1 MPPPSSGLEQDGLP
15 PGPRRWAI
23 AASAIAISMA
33 VLDTAIANVALPTIA
48 VDVQASAADS
58 IWVVNAYQL
67 AVIVCLLPLAS
78 FGEIVGYARV
88 YRAGLAVFTLASLA
102 CALSDSLATLAAARV
117 LQGAGAAGIMGV
129 NTALIRFIY
138 PQARLGAGIGVNAL
152 VVAVASA
159 VGPSAAA
166 GILAVAP
173 WPWLFAVNVPV
184 GLLALAL
191 AWRSLPQVAP
201 VARRFDWPSAALN
214 GLAFG
219 LLISALDGLGHG
231 ERAAGVAAELAA
243 AVAAGWV
250 LARRQLRMASPLLP
264 VDLLRIPVFALSVA
278 TSVCSFAAQ
287 TLAFVALPF
296 YFQDVLGRGEVATG
310 LLMTPWPAAVAVSA
324 PIAGRLL
331 DRVAPGVLGGLGL
344 AMMTAGLAALWRLP
358 AAPGDLAMVWRMML
372 CGAGFGFFQVP
383 NNRTLIASAPRH
395 RTGGAS
401 GMLSTARLLGQTG
414 GAALVA
420 LLFARVAGGAAGAAG
435 TDAVLALATVFSA
448 VGCVV
453 SLARGRGGAGGAG
466 ASGRV
471 SGTASGAIATVAAAG
486 DTLGRGEREVE
497 E

>member
-23 AASAIAISMA
+23 AAIAIAISMA

-296 YFQDVLGRGEVATG
+296 YFQDVLG
-310 LLMTPWPAAVAVSA
+310 
-324 PIAGRLL
+324 
-331 DRVAPGVLGGLGL
+331 LG
-344 AMMTAGLAALWRLP
+344 
-358 AAPGDLAMVWRMML
+358 
-372 CGAGFGFFQVP
+372 
-383 NNRTLIASAPRH
+383 
-395 RTGGAS
+395 
-401 GMLSTARLLGQTG
+401 
-414 GAALVA
+414 
-420 LLFARVAGGAAGAAG
+420 
-435 TDAVLALATVFSA
+435 
-448 VGCVV
+448 
-453 SLARGRGGAGGAG
+453 
-466 ASGRV
+466 
-471 SGTASGAIATVAAAG
+471 
-486 DTLGRGEREVE
+486 
-497 E
+497 